1 MGTEGRLNPMI
12 GTNAYCPER
21 LLPPGAAREQVLRR
35 RLLYLLIFIVALV
48 RLFTETLGVLPRALN
63 FADLPLFLYACAAL
77 LARRDVKGETTSF
90 YRRSLSRP
98 LKMFTAWVM
107 LSTAVNLMLYNIHFL
122 PALVFWAF
130 HLEPI
135 VFALL
140 LMRLGWNQEDTQK
153 LSKLLVAIG
162 LVQIPLSLIQ
172 LLSVFSED
180 NPDLASGTF
189 GTNGSQMCFFLVLVI
204 AYLLGRYL
212 MESRIRWLLP
222 VPALVVVF
230 YAQGF
235 KALWLPFVLT
245 IPVGVL
251 LCYPG
256 NKRRKWGSVALVV
269 AFVLLVAFPIGKVTS
284 RQTTE
289 FFRWEYVS
297 DVLRS
302 GAIWNLGKIQSFVN
316 VGRIYTDSPIA
327 TLVGVGPGSYSSR
340 ASQTFTQVALEPD
353 SPTNVVYGYV
363 SPTPPGALTEK
374 YIVPEVFKSE
384 ILFGSGTI
392 DGPFNSYVALLAEVG
407 VVGFALYAAIYYR
420 VSKKVLA
427 AGQKAWGERN
437 SELFAISLAAICGL
451 LTLFE
456 MAFLDNWL
464 EASRVTIPLWLV
476 LIPAMSCVEVS
487 EVSKIPLK
495 RK

>member
-12 GTNAYCPER
+12 GAKAYCPDR
-21 LLPPGAAREQVLRR
+21 VLPPVAAPDQVLRR
-35 RLLYLLIFIVALV
+35 RLLYLLIFLVALV

-63 FADLPLFLYACAAL
+63 FADLPLFVYACAAL
-77 LARRDVKGETTSF
+77 LARRDVTGETNSF

-98 LKMFTAWVM
+98 LKMFTGWII
-107 LSTAVNLMLYNIHFL
+107 LSTAVNLLLHGIHLL
-122 PALVFWAF
+122 PAVLYWVF

-140 LMRLGWNQEDTQK
+140 LMRLGWNQEDTHK

-162 LVQIPLSLIQ
+162 LVQIPVSLIQ
-172 LLSVFSED
+172 ISSVFSED

-189 GTNGSQMCFFLVLVI
+189 GTNGSQMCFFVVLVI

-212 MESRIRWLLP
+212 MESKIRWLLP
-222 VPALVVVF
+222 VPALVVIF

-235 KALWLPFVLT
+235 KALWFPFILT
-245 IPVGVL
+245 IAIGVL
-251 LCYPG
+251 VCYPG
-256 NKRRKWGSVALVV
+256 SKRRKWGSVTLVV
-269 AFVLLVAFPIGKVTS
+269 AFVLLVALPIGRVTS
-284 RQTTE
+284 AQTTQ
-289 FFRWEYVS
+289 FLRWEYVS

-302 GAIWNLGKIQSFVN
+302 GVIWNLGKIQSFVN
-316 VGRIYTDSPIA
+316 VGMIYTDYPIA
-327 TLVGVGPGSYSSR
+327 TFVGVGPGSYSSR
-340 ASQTFTQVALEPD
+340 ASQTFTQVVLEPD
-353 SPTNVVYGYV
+353 SPTNVVHGYV

-384 ILFGSGTI
+384 VLFGSGTI

-407 VVGFALYAAIYYR
+407 VVGFAIYAAIYYR

-427 AGQKAWGERN
+427 AARQAWGERN
-437 SELFAISLAAICGL
+437 PELFAISLAAVCGL

-476 LIPAMSCVEVS
+476 LIPAMSCGEVS
-487 EVSKIPLK
+487 NVGKQG
-495 RK
+495 R